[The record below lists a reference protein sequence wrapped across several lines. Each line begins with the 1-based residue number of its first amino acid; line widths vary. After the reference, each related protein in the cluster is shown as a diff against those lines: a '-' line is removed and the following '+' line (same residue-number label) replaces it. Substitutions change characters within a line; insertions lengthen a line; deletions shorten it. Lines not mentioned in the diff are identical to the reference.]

1 MIKYYK
7 KQGFKISVV
16 GFFQVTFYENSRS
29 LVQKWKIVKLN
40 NDHDGVNEN
49 GKKAIGL
56 DKQNKSLRVHHA
68 FLYIFCRCTTIQ
80 RETA

>member
-40 NDHDGVNEN
+40 DDHDGVNEN
-49 GKKAIGL
+49 GKKAEARNSDDQVLQETGF
-56 DKQNKSLRVHHA
+56 QNFSCWLFPGDFLRK
-68 FLYIFCRCTTIQ
+68 F
-80 RETA
+80 